1 MAKKLPCQIL
11 TFDENGASQTH
22 THSPFHK
29 PSKAHARTH
38 SHAQDLSSSLK
49 IAGRHICNF
58 QPVSLESSHSGLSV
72 HECKPRH
79 LKVGLFCTQA
89 KPIEGQCYK
98 TFFALTV
105 KATRSMILAKFK
117 THFAS
122 IRVVTYYQLKS
133 GLHTS
138 TVSTFLV
145 TFHRKFTAY

>member
-79 LKVGLFCTQA
+79 PKVGLFCTPSCTHPA
-89 KPIEGQCYK
+89 S
-98 TFFALTV
+98 TWMF
-105 KATRSMILAKFK
+105 LAE
-117 THFAS
+117 
-122 IRVVTYYQLKS
+122 RVSLFYLQECACVRVCVCECVRVHAREC
-133 GLHTS
+133 G
-138 TVSTFLV
+138 
-145 TFHRKFTAY
+145 